1 MIRFAGESVGNGW
14 SFGGGRETFCRS
26 PKTTRGGPASG
37 RTDLRGERA
46 LDKDGGGC
54 KTALSMVSGWD
65 ETLGGGAETGTEKIS
80 LGFSSETEGS

>member
-1 MIRFAGESVGNGW
+1 MGLGSLLGAIGWYAEPVIRFAGESVGNGW

-26 PKTTRGGPASG
+26 PKTTRGVPASG

-54 KTALSMVSGWD
+54 KTALSMVSG
-65 ETLGGGAETGTEKIS
+65 
-80 LGFSSETEGS
+80 